1 MRTWSKHGSWNMKI
15 TDVTI
20 TQFEQRGIRE
30 LTFGP
35 HNAPTGGTSMLG
47 LVRVMTDEG
56 LEGHAFLGSVTK
68 SSELDAFS
76 LIETLKP
83 ILVGRDPLERE
94 ALHQAMCKRFRST
107 TWRCIGAVDVALWD
121 LIGKIAGLPIHR
133 LLGGYRTSVPA
144 YASSPGHANVA
155 DYVEEALSTKARG
168 YHAYKI
174 HPPRKGWQ
182 GDVAVCKAVR
192 EAVGDDYRLML
203 DSTWMYTYTEALR
216 VGRAIEEMGFY
227 WFEDPLAE
235 EDIYNCSKLR
245 QKLDIPILA
254 TEFSPGG
261 FHAYAPWITN
271 LATDYLRGDVA
282 VKGGITACIK
292 TAHLAEAFRM
302 TFEIH
307 HGGNSLNNV
316 ANLHVMCAIP
326 NSEFFEVILPDD
338 VQKYGLVDDLIAD
351 RLGMVRVPDGPGLGA
366 HINFELIRSMTRGV
380 IG

>member
-1 MRTWSKHGSWNMKI
+1 MKI
-15 TDVTI
+15 TDLTV
-20 TQFEQRGIRE
+20 TQFEQRGIRA

-35 HNAPTGGTSMLG
+35 HNAATTGTSTLG
-47 LVRVMTDEG
+47 LVTISTDTG
-56 LEGHAFLGSVTK
+56 LEGHAFLGSITK
-68 SSELDAFS
+68 SSELDALS
-76 LIETLKP
+76 LVQTLKP
-83 ILVGRDPLERE
+83 ILVGRDPLDRE
-94 ALHQAMCKRFRST
+94 ALHQAICKRFRST

-121 LIGKIAGLPIHR
+121 LAGKIAGLPIYR
-133 LLGGYRTSVPA
+133 MIGGYRTAVPA
-144 YASSPGHANVA
+144 YASSPGHNEIAE
-155 DYVEEALSTKARG
+155 YVEEALETKARG

-182 GDVAVCKAVR
+182 GDIAVCAAVRKAV
-192 EAVGDDYRLML
+192 GNDYRLML
-203 DSTWMYTYTEALR
+203 DSTWMYTYTEAVR

-235 EDIYNCSKLR
+235 EDIYNSAKLR

-261 FHAYAPWITN
+261 FHAYAQWITAQ
-271 LATDYLRGDVA
+271 ATDYLRGDVA
-282 VKGGITACIK
+282 VKGGITACVK

-316 ANLHVMCAIP
+316 ANLHIMCGIP

-338 VQKYGLVDDLIAD
+338 VQKYGLVNDLVVD
-351 RLGMVRVPDGPGLGA
+351 QKGMVRVPDSPGLGVE
-366 HINFELIRSMTRGV
+366 IDFERIRTTTTAVLR
-380 IG
+380 